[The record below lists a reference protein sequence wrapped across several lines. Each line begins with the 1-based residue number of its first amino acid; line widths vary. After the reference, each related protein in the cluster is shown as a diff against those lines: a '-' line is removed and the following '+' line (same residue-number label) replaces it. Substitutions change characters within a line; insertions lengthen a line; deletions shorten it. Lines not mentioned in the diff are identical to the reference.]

1 MNTTHQISNQAELE
15 KLITRYFEGETSLQ
29 EEHMLRDCLADCPWQ
44 GETIDEARF
53 TLGYFTAHKHQSRT
67 SVKSSNRFRIAAIA
81 ASIAVLLTVGVGTLW
96 HNSQSDGEC
105 IAYINGK
112 TIHNEKEVLSLM
124 QNDLNEIG
132 NATQSLAD
140 QLSSLGEA
148 IETDI

>member
-1 MNTTHQISNQAELE
+1 MNTIHQIHNQAELE
-15 KLITRYFEGETSLQ
+15 QLIARYFDGETTLQ
-29 EEHMLRDCLADCPWQ
+29 EEQMLRDCLADCPWQ
-44 GETIDEARF
+44 GDTIDEARF
-53 TLGYFTAHKHQSRT
+53 TLGYFTAHKQQSRPA
-67 SVKSSNRFRIAAIA
+67 VKSSNRFRRAAIA
-81 ASIAVLLTVGVGTLW
+81 ASIAVLLTVGIGALW
-96 HNSQSDGEC
+96 HSRQSDGEC